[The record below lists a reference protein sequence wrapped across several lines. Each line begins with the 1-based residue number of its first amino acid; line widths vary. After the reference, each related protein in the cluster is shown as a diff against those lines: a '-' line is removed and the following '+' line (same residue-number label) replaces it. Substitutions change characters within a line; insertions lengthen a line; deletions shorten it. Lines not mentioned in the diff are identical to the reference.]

1 MYQTSVNLMPCSIN
15 THQGPSGTK
24 VPRLEMFRSILSLI
38 KTAHQIWL
46 DHQLSQR
53 NKTTERAVGVGVGG
67 DSEVR
72 GGDGIGQILKRG

>member
-1 MYQTSVNLMPCSIN
+1 
-15 THQGPSGTK
+15 
-24 VPRLEMFRSILSLI
+24 MFRSILSLI

-72 GGDGIGQILKRG
+72 EGDGIGQILKRG